1 MINQRLLL
9 TILVMLLLVTSV
21 QGQDKESQLKAI
33 RKAYAEA
40 KKDMADNGKDGLPRM
55 DIKISVNDGTEV
67 SEDFVIN
74 DEGRSAFTSSGFV
87 SRRIPTSSIP
97 IAISSSRNGVPTDIA
112 AIVRCSSIR
121 STIT

>member
-9 TILVMLLLVTSV
+9 NILVLLLLATSV

-40 KKDMADNGKDGLPRM
+40 KKDMADNGKNGLPRM
-55 DIKISVNDGTEV
+55 RTSSSTTR
-67 SEDFVIN
+67 
-74 DEGRSAFTSSGFV
+74 GRSAFTSSGFV

-97 IAISSSRNGVPTDIA
+97 IAILSSRNGVPTGIA
-112 AIVRCSSIR
+112 VIVRCSSIR

>member
-9 TILVMLLLVTSV
+9 TILVMLLLATSV

-74 DEGRSAFTSSGFV
+74 DEGEV
-87 SRRIPTSSIP
+87 SIYFKRIRQQ
-97 IAISSSRNGVPTDIA
+97 ADTDLFDREMGCQRA
-112 AIVRCSSIR
+112 
-121 STIT
+121 

>member
-9 TILVMLLLVTSV
+9 NILVMLLLATSV

-55 DIKISVNDGTEV
+55 DIKISVYDGTEV

-74 DEGRSAFTSSGFV
+74 DEGEVCIYFKRIRQQADTDLFDPHCYFIIEKWGANGHSS
-87 SRRIPTSSIP
+87 
-97 IAISSSRNGVPTDIA
+97 
-112 AIVRCSSIR
+112 
-121 STIT
+121 